1 MDSPLI
7 QLCFLGT
14 VAYVF
19 YLWLSDLKKNKGGVA
34 VPGALPGASSASF
47 KWIAIGVIGAVTL
60 VIAETIGE
68 NVLGVSSEQTSMTL
82 LLALVTIAAG
92 FGEELIFRGYL
103 VVQNKGS
110 STLWLSV
117 LAFSIIFALI
127 HPYLWSW
134 EDGTFHIILTS
145 KAIFSTSVVLLN
157 SIWFYYLRFSV
168 FNENKS
174 LWPCI
179 AAHASSNAAVFVVK
193 LAQGHVSGLY

>member
-7 QLCFLGT
+7 QLCFLGI
-14 VAYVF
+14 VGYVF
-19 YLWLSDLKKNKGGVA
+19 YLWLSDLKKAKNGDA
-34 VPGALPGASSASF
+34 IPGALPGASNAPL
-47 KWIAIGVIGAVTL
+47 KWILIGILGAVML
-60 VIAETIGE
+60 VVAETIGE
-68 NVLGVSSEQTSMTL
+68 NALGVSSEQTSMTL
-82 LLALVTIAAG
+82 LLALVAIAAG

-103 VVQNKGS
+103 VVQNKGNS
-110 STLWLSV
+110 ILWLSV
-117 LAFSIIFALI
+117 FAFSIIFALI

-134 EDGTFHIILTS
+134 EDGSLQLILTS
-145 KAIFSTSVVLLN
+145 KAVFSTSIVLLN

-179 AAHASSNAAVFVVK
+179 AAHASSNAAVFFVK